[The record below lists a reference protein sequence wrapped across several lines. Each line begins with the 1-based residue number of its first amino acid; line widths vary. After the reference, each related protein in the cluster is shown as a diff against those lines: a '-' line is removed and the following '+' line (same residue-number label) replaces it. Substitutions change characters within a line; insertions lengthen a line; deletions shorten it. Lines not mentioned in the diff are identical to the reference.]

1 MADLTAEQTAL
12 LAARVAEPD
21 LLGLPDWQVA
31 DRLNAPDPALPRA
44 WNRVAIKEARSVFRR
59 SFKPGSDFE
68 SPGGPTSALVALKD
82 AAADAG
88 HPVRNV
94 ARAAIELF
102 SDEDGVIDA
111 TDAEERDLV
120 LALLGALQLGG
131 ILTEPAKQRIEA
143 MMQRPQSW
151 AEDHGMEV
159 DARAVG
165 LARGGV

>member
-1 MADLTAEQTAL
+1 VSAAL
-12 LAARVAEPD
+12 AQRIAQPD

-31 DRLNAPDPALPRA
+31 ERLTAPDPALAPS
-44 WNRVAIKEARSVFRR
+44 WNQVAIKEARSVFRR
-59 SFKPGSDFE
+59 TFKPGSGFE

-82 AAADAG
+82 AAADAE

-102 SDEDGVIDA
+102 GDEDGVIDA

-120 LALLGALQLGG
+120 LALLGALHLGG
-131 ILTEPAKQRIEA
+131 ILTEPAKQRIVA

-151 AEDHGMEV
+151 AEFHGVTV

-165 LARGGV
+165 IARGGV